1 MSQSTMGNLGCCLQ
15 LTQLL
20 SKLDLI
26 HTRST
31 VVWSE
36 FRLIKYTNVSLGYFF
51 NCPRVSVRCLLVQ
64 LVQPP
69 SNQANLRQS
78 SSLFLNWLFVSF
90 NWPTCWFGK
99 MTLKVSRRG
108 VLPSAVEERGQ
119 NSGVVDVDS
128 TLLRRSDD
136 NVDVDV
142 DSASVVADEQQRF
155 RHWCSTQKV
164 RN

>member
-1 MSQSTMGNLGCCLQ
+1 
-15 LTQLL
+15 
-20 SKLDLI
+20 
-26 HTRST
+26 
-31 VVWSE
+31 
-36 FRLIKYTNVSLGYFF
+36 
-51 NCPRVSVRCLLVQ
+51 
-64 LVQPP
+64 
-69 SNQANLRQS
+69 
-78 SSLFLNWLFVSF
+78 
-90 NWPTCWFGK
+90 

-164 RN
+164 NN